1 MGRRLYHICFT
12 SHNEVL
18 CRSYKD
24 YCMMFNCIAQA
35 VFKTGSSLLAHAIM
49 STHVHMIAVCADP
62 SNLVMRIRTSY
73 TQMFN
78 HRYKRKGALGDKA
91 FFCSKLEGR
100 RHIAAAISYVIR
112 NPYHHEVCAN
122 LYSYPFSSVNQY
134 FKNKI
139 QSFSP
144 VTEAVF
150 RRKKSDIIRI
160 KNHLPDDVDVLR
172 STGMISYDD
181 VVDSVLVEGYFGS
194 YRAFL
199 FGLNRNDY
207 ERWMREQEEDDD
219 GLPPVT
225 LATVEAFLPDR
236 EVQLILKQNQH
247 WVNEKRVS
255 DIELCDIIDHQCV
268 PRYGK
273 VSYVQLSHSEV
284 DDVRQSLADALRVSQ
299 GQLERCLPYS

>member
-1 MGRRLYHICFT
+1 MGRGLYHICFT

-225 LATVEAFLPDR
+225 LGTVEAFLPDR

>member
-1 MGRRLYHICFT
+1 MITRRRETWAGDCIISVLPLTMRYFAEVIRITYHICFT

-78 HRYKRKGALGDKA
+78 HRYKRKGTLGDKA

-139 QSFSP
+139 QSHM
-144 VTEAVF
+144 T
-150 RRKKSDIIRI
+150 
-160 KNHLPDDVDVLR
+160 
-172 STGMISYDD
+172 M
-181 VVDSVLVEGYFGS
+181 
-194 YRAFL
+194 
-199 FGLNRNDY
+199 
-207 ERWMREQEEDDD
+207 W
-219 GLPPVT
+219 
-225 LATVEAFLPDR
+225 
-236 EVQLILKQNQH
+236 
-247 WVNEKRVS
+247 
-255 DIELCDIIDHQCV
+255 
-268 PRYGK
+268 
-273 VSYVQLSHSEV
+273 
-284 DDVRQSLADALRVSQ
+284 
-299 GQLERCLPYS
+299 

>member
-78 HRYKRKGALGDKA
+78 HRYKRKGTLGDKA

-112 NPYHHEVCAN
+112 NPYHHV
-122 LYSYPFSSVNQY
+122 
-134 FKNKI
+134 
-139 QSFSP
+139 
-144 VTEAVF
+144 

-225 LATVEAFLPDR
+225 LGTVEAFLPD
-236 EVQLILKQNQH
+236 I
-247 WVNEKRVS
+247 
-255 DIELCDIIDHQCV
+255 
-268 PRYGK
+268 
-273 VSYVQLSHSEV
+273 
-284 DDVRQSLADALRVSQ
+284 
-299 GQLERCLPYS
+299 